1 MNANKA
7 CFEKVKNIIIE
18 EAFIVVGNY
27 EFTAAAACT
36 ALRILTFFASR
47 PVETY
52 RNFCQLLITNFYD
65 DEKFLTL
72 AKYQLF

>member
-27 EFTAAAACT
+27 EFTAAAART
-36 ALRILTFFASR
+36 ALRITFLASR